1 MIITKIQMEEH
12 MKDALRRQVLQ
23 TRNEL
28 CAEEVFFLSEKIF
41 QNLRK
46 NSFFSNSAHIMVYLD
61 FKNEV
66 KTDFI
71 INYCLANNKK
81 VYVPICIPETH
92 ELCISRITNLGEL
105 QSGHFGIREPKPEYI
120 RLSDSSLVD
129 LVLVPGVAFD
139 SSGNRIGFGA
149 GYYDRFMR
157 RLEPW
162 VIKAA
167 LAYSFQIA
175 DTIPSDQYDI
185 PMDYIVTEKRTISCT
200 ASNKPR

>member
-1 MIITKIQMEEH
+1 
-12 MKDALRRQVLQ
+12 MKDAIRKQMLQ
-23 TRNEL
+23 IRSRL
-28 CAEEVFFLSEKIF
+28 SSEEVYLLSEKIF
-41 QNLRK
+41 NNLKK
-46 NSFFSNSAHIMVYLD
+46 NSFFDNSANIMIYLN

-71 INYCLANNKK
+71 INYCLRNNKK
-81 VYVPICIPETH
+81 VYIPICIPETH
-92 ELCISRITNLGEL
+92 ELCISRITDLKEL
-105 QSGHFGIREPKPEYI
+105 QSGHFGIREPKLEYI

-139 SSGNRIGFGA
+139 NSGNRIGFGA

-157 RLEPW
+157 RLEPG

-175 DTIPSDQYDI
+175 DAIPSDQYDI
-185 PMDYIVTEKRTISCT
+185 PMDYVVTEKSTISCT
-200 ASNKPR
+200 NSNKPR